1 MSGNIFLAGP
11 SYTKTILFPP
21 QPQWIYTG
29 AAVRDKRGRSLL
41 FHIRRTAFPAEETPT
56 APIVA
61 AL

>member
-1 MSGNIFLAGP
+1 MFATP
-11 SYTKTILFPP
+11 SYTKTVPLLL